1 MFASDSLR
9 GVGNAAFYEIY
20 ILSNVPALMIRDF
33 AGKQTCSKLSVNA
46 FNALSE
52 TG

>member
-1 MFASDSLR
+1 MPLSMKYTF
-9 GVGNAAFYEIY
+9 
-20 ILSNVPALMIRDF
+20 LSNVPALMIRDF